1 MFLMQSVAPS
11 AIQRIPLD
19 GVIVGDIKQARLAGD
34 ESRQREPF
42 VGSGFGSTYLLTAN
56 RYQASVTVDLKYPEG
71 RDLLQRLAG
80 RLERRPRW
88 NP

>member
-1 MFLMQSVAPS
+1 MQSVAPS
-11 AIQRIPLD
+11 AIQRSPLD
-19 GVIVGDIKQARLAGD
+19 GVIVGDIKLARLAGD

-42 VGSGFGSTYLLTAN
+42 VGSGFVSTGFVAVN
-56 RYQASVTVDLKYPEG
+56 RYQASVTVGLKYPEG
-71 RDLLQRLAG
+71 RDLLQWLAG